1 MTPALC
7 PRSGQVV
14 MGCCAL
20 PTVSGHSPIE
30 QVADLPPL
38 YEWFGYER
46 RIGPLSVYVYWQSS
60 SIAVSEYSQRNL

>member
-1 MTPALC
+1 MTPASS
-7 PRSGQVV
+7 PQSGPVV

-38 YEWFGYER
+38 YEWFG
-46 RIGPLSVYVYWQSS
+46 
-60 SIAVSEYSQRNL
+60 